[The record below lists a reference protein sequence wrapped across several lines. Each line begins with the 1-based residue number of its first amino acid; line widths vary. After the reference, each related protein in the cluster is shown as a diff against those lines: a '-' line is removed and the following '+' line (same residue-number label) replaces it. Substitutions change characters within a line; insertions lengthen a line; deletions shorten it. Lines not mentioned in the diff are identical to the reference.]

1 MFASQHTGCPST
13 QGGTLGILL
22 LLLLWMLGRGRMGVR
37 GTRRRL
43 RLRDGMRMGKKR
55 RRRMSI
61 MICLIGGS

>member
-1 MFASQHTGCPST
+1 MMFASQHTGCP
-13 QGGTLGILL
+13 QHA
-22 LLLLWMLGRGRMGVR
+22 GRDVRDIVAAVVVDVGERMGVR

-55 RRRMSI
+55 RRMSI